1 MPRVN
6 PKGRLLA
13 FLSGGGLGN
22 SPLVL
27 LPFHVKHSIVMS
39 YAQLLVTKVIGGD
52 RAVAGMYPLGYTEN
66 T

>member
-1 MPRVN
+1 
-6 PKGRLLA
+6 
-13 FLSGGGLGN
+13 
-22 SPLVL
+22 
-27 LPFHVKHSIVMS
+27 MS